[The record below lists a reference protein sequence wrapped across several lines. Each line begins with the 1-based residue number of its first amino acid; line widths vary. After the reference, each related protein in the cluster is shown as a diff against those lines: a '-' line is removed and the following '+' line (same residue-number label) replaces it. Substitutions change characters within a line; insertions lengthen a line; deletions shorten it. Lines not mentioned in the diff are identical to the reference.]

1 MQIISYYGNAA
12 PVQNEESA
20 RNRIN
25 RMSSQASYG
34 RVGSIYSFQPLPYE
48 AENKKKRQSSAQS
61 SSIDYS
67 LVNRFFTYLLAIALA
82 VFAPVYI
89 FFNIDIKDN
98 SFNVV
103 ELTSS
108 TKSDEIRFLDSTM
121 EHFAF
126 DFQGLIDSDGNV
138 LDSSGNVILTEPSFR
153 EPVTFTTYRVKS
165 GDTISGI
172 TKNAGLSNVSTLIAI
187 NDISNVRSLKS
198 SQKLTIPSMDG
209 LLHTIKEGESL
220 ASLSVKYGVT
230 VEDLLDVNDLSSQEL
245 EVGKALFI
253 PGAKLDNTTL
263 HSALGDLFITPLAR
277 SYVLTSKFGP
287 RVAPADI
294 KSGRVTSHTGI
305 DMAVPQGTPIRSSM
319 AGKIVYAGYSTIYGN
334 YVIIDHG
341 NGYQTL
347 YAHMYKIL
355 VSINQS
361 VSQGTQIGLVGST
374 GYSTGPH
381 LHFSVY
387 KNGKLI
393 DPLTVLNKK

>member
-1 MQIISYYGNAA
+1 MQIISYYGNVA
-12 PVQNEESA
+12 PAQTEESHKIK
-20 RNRIN
+20 RVLPP
-25 RMSSQASYG
+25 SSHGNYG
-34 RVGSIYSFQPLPYE
+34 KVGAIYSFQSVSYE
-48 AENKKKRQSSAQS
+48 SENRKTKNISAV
-61 SSIDYS
+61 DYS
-67 LVNRFFTYLLAIALA
+67 FVTTFFSYLLALSIAVL
-82 VFAPVYI
+82 VPVYI
-89 FFNIDIKDN
+89 YFNIDIRDN
-98 SFNVV
+98 SFSLVD
-103 ELTSS
+103 LTSHSS
-108 TKSDEIRFLDSTM
+108 TGSEEIRFLDSTM

-138 LDSSGNVILTEPSFR
+138 LDSEGNVILTEPSFR
-153 EPVTFTTYRVKS
+153 EPVTFETYRVKS

-187 NDISNVRSLKS
+187 NDISNVRSLRS
-198 SQKLTIPSMDG
+198 GQKLTIPSMDG

-230 VEDLLDVNDLSSQEL
+230 VEDLLDVNDLASQEL

-253 PGAKLDNTTL
+253 PGAKLDNNTL
-263 HSALGDLFITPLAR
+263 HSALGDLFICPLTR
-277 SYVLTSKFGP
+277 KYTISSKFGS

-294 KSGRVTSHTGI
+294 KTGRITQHTGI

-319 AGKIVYAGYSTIYGN
+319 AGKIVYAGYSPVYGN

-393 DPLTVLNKK
+393 DPLTVLK